1 MPFGPKEMPI
11 STTPT
16 SSIQPCGRDGRRLQQ
31 PRTGWGLQKDGK
43 MVKLD
48 FFRSIGKSTTE
59 EAVVS
64 YSSVAWVRRKLS
76 GFPIL
81 LFFHWESRNNLENF
95 FSPLEPGGVEF
106 SGPIWIPARLFINL
120 VNWAFVFGVPILYG
134 AIYKF
139 RKAHAV
145 TTIGAIDSSLPPL
158 TPPPLKPYHHQQDY
172 RHH

>member
-43 MVKLD
+43 MFKLD

-59 EAVVS
+59 GAVVS

-81 LFFHWESRNNLENF
+81 LSLRIQEQSGKFLLPFGIRRS
-95 FSPLEPGGVEF
+95 GV
-106 SGPIWIPARLFINL
+106 
-120 VNWAFVFGVPILYG
+120 
-134 AIYKF
+134 F
-139 RKAHAV
+139 RSDL
-145 TTIGAIDSSLPPL
+145 DSSSTFHQPGQLGFRLWCPDPL
-158 TPPPLKPYHHQQDY
+158 WSHLQVQESPCSHHN
-172 RHH
+172 RCNR